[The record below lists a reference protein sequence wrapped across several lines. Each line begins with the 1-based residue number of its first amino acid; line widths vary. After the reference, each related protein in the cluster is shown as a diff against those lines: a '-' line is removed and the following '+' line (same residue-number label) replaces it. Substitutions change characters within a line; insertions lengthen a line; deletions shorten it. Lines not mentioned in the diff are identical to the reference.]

1 MKPREWYQAEIRWAV
16 MEAGKRGLRGWED
29 AVYFFLSK
37 DEDSA
42 FQHALEIG
50 FRERDGREKGRLW
63 VVKRLAQIVSLQCL
77 GVTRRSWRSTWVP
90 GRRRNVCHSNTNL
103 TQRGGSRR
111 SPFNGRRSLTP
122 ACATP

>member
-29 AVYFFLSK
+29 AVYFFLSE

-50 FRERDGREKGRLW
+50 FRERDGREEGRLW
-63 VVKRLAQIVSLQCL
+63 VEKRLAQIVRLQCL
-77 GVTRRSWRSTWVP
+77 G
-90 GRRRNVCHSNTNL
+90 SNPTEFAVHL
-103 TQRGGSRR
+103 GSRKATDR
-111 SPFNGRRSLTP
+111 LPFEHEFDPEGQVPTVP
-122 ACATP
+122 F